1 MDPSV
6 STLTYRLPVPAVIRR
21 NTLLLALAQAFVG
34 TGTQLVP
41 TLGGIMIERLLG
53 SLALAGLATSL
64 QYAARLLVAYPI
76 GWVTDA
82 YGRKAGL
89 QVGLVLSLA
98 GAVVVGLSMLWAS
111 FPLFLVGMLV
121 FGLGVGA
128 GQQLRTAAADMYLP
142 HRRGEGLGLV
152 LTGSLVGALG
162 GPLLIAAAQGSA
174 PALRLEEVALAWLLV
189 PAVLLPSMALVAFIR
204 PDPQAIA
211 ANLGQYYPGY
221 QPPTP
226 TSDAAGLMP
235 GASLRAWLAHY
246 PLLVASLAMFAAHG
260 TMTMMMALTP
270 LALAHHGHP
279 LTAISLAVALHVVG
293 MFGLSLPLGRLTD
306 RLGRRTMMLAGLLVV
321 VLGTA
326 LVPATGNYGV
336 ATAGLVLIGVGWSG
350 VSVAV
355 TALVADVVPPAERGR
370 AVGVVDSVSSLAS
383 ILMPLAGGPLAEL
396 IGFAGLVA
404 VVGVLALGPV
414 VLTLRLVE
422 PAPGTY
428 LPARS

>member
-1 MDPSV
+1 MSSLAP
-6 STLTYRLPVPAVIRR
+6 RLPVPAVIWR

-64 QYAARLLVAYPI
+64 QYAARLLIAYPI

-89 QVGLVLSLA
+89 LVGLVLSLA
-98 GAVVVGLSMLWAS
+98 GAVAVGLSMLWES

-162 GPLLIAAAQGSA
+162 GPLLIAAAQESA
-174 PALRLEEVALAWLLV
+174 PALGLAVVALAWLLV
-189 PAVLLPSMALVAFIR
+189 PAVLLPSMALVALVR
-204 PDPQAIA
+204 PDPRVIA

-221 QPPTP
+221 RPPKPTP
-226 TSDAAGLMP
+226 AA
-235 GASLRAWLAHY
+235 ASLASGFSPRAWLAHR

-279 LTAISLAVALHVVG
+279 LAAISLAVALHVVG

-306 RLGRRTMMLAGLLVV
+306 RFGRRAMILAGLLVV
-321 VLGTA
+321 MLGTA
-326 LVPATGNYGV
+326 LVPVTGNYSV

-350 VSVAV
+350 VNVAV
-355 TALVADVVPPAERGR
+355 TALVTDVVPPAERGR
-370 AVGVVDSVSSLAS
+370 AIGVVDSVISLAS
-383 ILMPLAGGPLAEL
+383 ILLPLAGGPLVEVG
-396 IGFAGLVA
+396 GFAGLVGVA
-404 VVGVLALGPV
+404 VVLALGPV

-422 PAPGTY
+422 PVPGTY
-428 LPARS
+428 LPARP

>member
-6 STLTYRLPVPAVIRR
+6 SILTHRLPVPAIIRR

-174 PALRLEEVALAWLLV
+174 PALRIEEVALAWLLV

-235 GASLRAWLAHY
+235 GASLRAWLVHY